1 MDEKNLNRRQMLGG
15 VAVAAGA
22 AALGQLGASGN
33 ARAADAANAS
43 AAAPNA
49 GASQAPTI
57 TNVKDKVC
65 YITGGSSGIGLGI
78 ARALHEQG
86 AKVILGNIDEKQFPD
101 ALKMFPENDP
111 RVATVVHNVMDRDI
125 WEKKADEIEKK
136 FGPVHILVNN
146 AGVGL
151 GAGLVSG
158 TYNDYNAGVGLG
170 AGLVSGTYNDWD
182 WGMGVNFWGPVYG
195 VKTFVPRM
203 RARPNEGCHIVTT
216 TSTSGILVGLPVGI
230 YAVSKIA
237 ATGLMEQ
244 LRDDLKN
251 TNIGTSTLI
260 PGLTQ
265 TNIGQSESHRPEN
278 LKNDAPPAPRAGA
291 QARAGGAGAARPPQ
305 QRPVAPDAGPFWARP
320 QDPITV
326 GRLVVNAILNNDL
339 FIFPAPEYR
348 QGMEARAAAYL
359 ESMVPFTPIPAN
371 IQAGID
377 AKRYMFTSMY
387 EQEAAH
393 RRTTRNRKI
402 AGI

>member
-1 MDEKNLNRRQMLGG
+1 MTMDEKNLNRRQMLGG

-22 AALGQLGASGN
+22 AALGQLGVSQSAG
-33 ARAADAANAS
+33 AAE
-43 AAAPNA
+43 AAPRSGLNTPDL
-49 GASQAPTI
+49 GPSQAPPVTD
-57 TNVKDKVC
+57 VKDKVC

-86 AKVILGNIDEKQFPD
+86 AKVILGNIDEKQFAD
-101 ALKMFPENDP
+101 ALKMFPGNDP
-111 RVATVVHNVMDRDI
+111 RVATVVHNVMERDS

-136 FGPVHILVNN
+136 FGPVHILVN
-146 AGVGL
+146 
-151 GAGLVSG
+151 
-158 TYNDYNAGVGLG
+158 NAGVGLG

-203 RARPNEGCHIVTT
+203 RARPNEGCLIVTT

-244 LRDDLKN
+244 LRDDLKA

-260 PGLTQ
+260 PGITQ

-278 LKNDAPPAPRAGA
+278 LKNAAPAAPRPAGG
-291 QARAGGAGAARPPQ
+291 ARAGGPGGGRPPQ
-305 QRPVAPDAGPFWARP
+305 QRPTAPDAGPFWARP

-348 QGMEARAAAYL
+348 QGMEARAAAYI
-359 ESMVPFTPIPAN
+359 ESMVPFTPIPAP

-377 AKRYMFTSMY
+377 ANRYLFTSMY
-387 EQEAAH
+387 AQEATH
-393 RRTTRNRKI
+393 RRNTRKRDIK
-402 AGI
+402 GI

>member
-1 MDEKNLNRRQMLGG
+1 MDEKARSRRQVLGG
-15 VAVAAGA
+15 VVAAAGA
-22 AALGQLGASGN
+22 AGLAQLAPGQ
-33 ARAADAANAS
+33 ARAAEAAS
-43 AAAPNA
+43 AAPAAPDL
-49 GASQAPTI
+49 GVSQAPP
-57 TNVKDKVC
+57 VKDVKGKVA

-86 AKVILGNIDEKQFPD
+86 AKVVLGNLDDKQFAD
-101 ALKMFPENDP
+101 ALKMFPANDP
-111 RVATVVHNVMDRDI
+111 RVATVIHNVMERDS
-125 WEKKADEIEKK
+125 WEAKANEIESK

-146 AGVGL
+146 AGIGL
-151 GAGLVSG
+151 RGGII
-158 TYNDYNAGVGLG
+158 
-170 AGLVSGTYNDWD
+170 SGTYNDWD

-195 VKTFVPRM
+195 CKTFVPRM

-244 LRDDLKN
+244 LRDDLRT

-260 PGLTQ
+260 PGITQ
-265 TNIGQSESHRPEN
+265 TNIGQSETHRPEALRN
-278 LKNDAPPAPRAGA
+278 APAAAAAPPAGA
-291 QARAGGAGAARPPQ
+291 LRPAGGAPPPRPPA
-305 QRPVAPDAGPFWARP
+305 PVDAGPFWARP

-348 QGMEARAAAYL
+348 QGMEARAAAFV

-371 IQAGID
+371 VQAGID
-377 AKRYMFTSMY
+377 ANRYLFTPMY
-387 EQEAAH
+387 AQEAAH
-393 RRTTRNRKI
+393 RRATRKRTI
-402 AGI
+402 PGI

>member
-1 MDEKNLNRRQMLGG
+1 MMDEKALSRRQVLGG
-15 VAVAAGA
+15 VVAAAGA
-22 AALGQLGASGN
+22 AGLAQLAPGQ
-33 ARAADAANAS
+33 ARAAEAAS
-43 AAAPNA
+43 AAPAAPDL
-49 GASQAPTI
+49 GVSQAPPI
-57 TNVKDKVC
+57 KDVKGKVA

-86 AKVILGNIDEKQFPD
+86 AKVVLGNLDDKQFAD
-101 ALKMFPENDP
+101 ALKMFPANDP
-111 RVATVVHNVMDRDI
+111 RVATVIHNVMERDS
-125 WEKKADEIEKK
+125 WEAKANEIESK

-146 AGVGL
+146 AGIGL
-151 GAGLVSG
+151 RGGII
-158 TYNDYNAGVGLG
+158 
-170 AGLVSGTYNDWD
+170 SGTYNDWD

-195 VKTFVPRM
+195 CKTFVPRM

-244 LRDDLKN
+244 LRDDLRT

-260 PGLTQ
+260 PGITQ
-265 TNIGQSESHRPEN
+265 TNIGQSETHRPEALRN
-278 LKNDAPPAPRAGA
+278 AATPAAAPPAGA
-291 QARAGGAGAARPPQ
+291 LRPAGGAPPPRPPA
-305 QRPVAPDAGPFWARP
+305 PVDAGPFWARP

-348 QGMEARAAAYL
+348 QGMEARAAAFV

-371 IQAGID
+371 VQAGID
-377 AKRYMFTSMY
+377 ANRYLFTPMY
-387 EQEAAH
+387 AQEAAH
-393 RRTTRNRKI
+393 RRATRKRI
-402 AGI
+402 IPGI

>member
-1 MDEKNLNRRQMLGG
+1 MDDKNLSRRQILGG
-15 VAVAAGA
+15 VVAAAGA
-22 AALGQLGASGN
+22 ASVGQLAPGVTQAAEPVQPTPALPDLGASQVPPIK
-33 ARAADAANAS
+33 D
-43 AAAPNA
+43 
-49 GASQAPTI
+49 
-57 TNVKDKVC
+57 VKDKVA

-86 AKVILGNIDEKQFPD
+86 AKVILGNLDDKQFAD
-101 ALKMFPENDP
+101 ALKMFPANDP
-111 RVATVVHNVMDRDI
+111 RVATVVHNVMERDS
-125 WEKKADEIEKK
+125 WEAKANEIEKK

-146 AGVGL
+146 AGIGL
-151 GAGLVSG
+151 RG
-158 TYNDYNAGVGLG
+158 GV
-170 AGLVSGTYNDWD
+170 VDGTYNDWD

-195 VKTFVPRM
+195 CKTFVPRM
-203 RARPNEGCHIVTT
+203 RARPGEGCHIVTT

-244 LRDDLKN
+244 LRDDLRN

-265 TNIGQSESHRPEN
+265 TNISQSESHRPEALRN
-278 LKNDAPPAPRAGA
+278 SAAPPAPAAPLRAPGA
-291 QARAGGAGAARPPQ
+291 ALPARPPAP
-305 QRPVAPDAGPFWARP
+305 PVDAGPFWARP

-348 QGMEARAAAYL
+348 QGMEARANAFI
-359 ESMVPFTPIPAN
+359 ESMVPFTPVPAT

-377 AKRYMFTSMY
+377 ANRYLFTPMY
-387 EQEAAH
+387 AQEASH
-393 RRTTRNRKI
+393 RRATRKRNI
-402 AGI
+402 PGI

>member
-15 VAVAAGA
+15 VAAAASAAGL
-22 AALGQLGASGN
+22 LGQLKAG
-33 ARAADAANAS
+33 DAA
-43 AAAPNA
+43 AAEAAVVTGMAYIPTPNV
-49 GASQAPTI
+49 GESQKPTI
-57 TNVKDKVC
+57 TDVKDKVA

-86 AKVILGNIDEKQFPD
+86 AKVVIGNIDEKQFPD
-101 ALKMFPENDP
+101 ALKMFPANDP
-111 RVATVVHNVMDRDI
+111 RVATVVHNVMERDG
-125 WEKKADEIEKK
+125 WEAKADEIERK
-136 FGPVHILVNN
+136 FGPVSILVNN

-151 GAGLVSG
+151 Q
-158 TYNDYNAGVGLG
+158 

-203 RARPNEGCHIVTT
+203 RARANEGCHIVTT
-216 TSTSGILVGLPVGI
+216 TSTSAILVGLPVGI

-237 ATGLMEQ
+237 AQGLMEQ
-244 LRDDLKN
+244 LRDDLRN

-260 PGLTQ
+260 PGMTQ

-278 LKNDAPPAPRAGA
+278 LKNA
-291 QARAGGAGAARPPQ
+291 QANAPQRPLVPGGAARPPQ
-305 QRPVAPDAGPFWARP
+305 RPAATNDSGPFWARP
-320 QDPITV
+320 QDPLTV

-348 QGMEARAAAYL
+348 QGMEARAAAYI
-359 ESMVPFTPIPAN
+359 ESMVPFSPYPAN

-377 AKRYMFTSMY
+377 ANRYLFTPMY
-387 EQEAAH
+387 AQEAAH
-393 RRTTRNRKI
+393 RRATRKRNI
-402 AGI
+402 PGI